1 MISYKLLYNTLP
13 TDVVNHIASFN
24 NTSKL
29 NMNNVIKEI
38 NHYIDKVREYW
49 EHDEFFSNEEIYY
62 QWKTRGLSIEELDWP
77 YPSGA
82 YTPDF
87 GCN

>member
-49 EHDEFFSNEEIYY
+49 EHDEFFSNEE
-62 QWKTRGLSIEELDWP
+62 RCGLSIEELDWP